1 MAYTIL
7 NTDGTT
13 LLLLADGRVDDSTTS
28 LTLIGKNVP
37 SYGEYINNNFIKL
50 LANFASTAG
59 NPPRTPLLGQL
70 WYDTSAQ
77 RLKIYDNGFKAV
89 GGAIVA
95 DNNPGN
101 LTTGDL
107 WYDGTNRQL
116 KIFAN
121 NTVNLIGPA
130 YPISVG
136 ENGLILPSTSIYDD
150 LDVIQDVTLLK
161 NYGETVGMISN
172 VEFIPSTNDRI
183 LYFGTS
189 TTATVVAGLTLFND
203 LKVIGKSLDRLLSA
217 NFALDQIITLNSDPM
232 NFVEYNLQNST
243 VTTLLSAMYP
253 IQANT
258 VTNEVGLLEGT
269 EARVSLTYEAGTGG
283 TQIRRYVV
291 KKQFGFT
298 TLSWQPYEV
307 YTTAFPNDGFGNPLT
322 TSSNIM
328 IDLGT

>member
-13 LLLLADGRVDDSTTS
+13 LLLLADGKVDESTTS

-37 SYGEYINNNFIKL
+37 SYGEYINNNFVKL

-59 NPPRTPLLGQL
+59 SPPRTPLLGQL

-95 DNNPGN
+95 DTDPGN

-136 ENGLILPSTSIYDD
+136 ENGLVLPSSTVYDD
-150 LDVIQDVTLLK
+150 LNTIQNVTLLK
-161 NYGETVGMISN
+161 NYGESRGMVSN
-172 VEFIPSTNDRI
+172 EEFIPSENDRI

-189 TTATVVAGLTLFND
+189 TTATIVAGLTLFGD
-203 LKVIGKSLDRLLSA
+203 FKYTGRGMDRLLSA
-217 NFALDQIITLNSDPM
+217 NFALDQITTLFSDPD
-232 NFVEYNLQNST
+232 NYIEYSQQNST
-243 VTTLLSAMYP
+243 VTLLLSSMYP

-258 VTNEVGLLEGT
+258 STNEIGLLEGT

-291 KKQFGFT
+291 RKQTGFT
-298 TLSWQPYEV
+298 SLSWQPYEI
-307 YTTAFPNDGFGNPLT
+307 YSTNFPNDGFGNPLT
-322 TSSNIM
+322 TASNIM